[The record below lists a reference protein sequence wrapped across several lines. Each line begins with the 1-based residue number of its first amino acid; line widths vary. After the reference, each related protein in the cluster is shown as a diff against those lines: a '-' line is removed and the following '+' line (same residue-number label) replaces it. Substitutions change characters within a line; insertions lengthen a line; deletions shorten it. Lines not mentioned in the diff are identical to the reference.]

1 MKETKNVE
9 GPDPVLCPAVPS
21 PSFRKNG
28 KQNGN
33 KDPICGKTQRGP
45 KSQGQGSV
53 ENGPRGSA
61 ENLPE
66 VGGRR
71 CPKAGAGKDFE
82 SGCLE
87 MTGLGL
93 KTKENGLDQVK
104 VDLPKLNGYK
114 SSSGEGL
121 TNISPQF

>member
-1 MKETKNVE
+1 M
-9 GPDPVLCPAVPS
+9 LCPAVPS
-21 PSFRKNG
+21 PSFRTNR

-45 KSQGQGSV
+45 KSEGQESV

-61 ENLPE
+61 ENLPG
-66 VGGRR
+66 VGRR
-71 CPKAGAGKDFE
+71 RFPKARAGKDSE

-93 KTKENGLDQVK
+93 KTKENGLDQMK

-121 TNISPQF
+121 ANISPQF